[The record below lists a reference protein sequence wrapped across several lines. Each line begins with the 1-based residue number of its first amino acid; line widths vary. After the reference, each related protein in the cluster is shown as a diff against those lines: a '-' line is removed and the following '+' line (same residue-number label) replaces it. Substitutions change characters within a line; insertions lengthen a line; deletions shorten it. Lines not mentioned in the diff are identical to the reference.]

1 MKKLTKYLDNRAEQI
16 SAFLEMPADAYNYDT
31 FHVLRV
37 EIKKLKFLI
46 DLIKF
51 SDDQFKEKKILRIFA
66 QIFKYAGQVRDIH
79 VELDVLKKYAK
90 SDLFKKYENKL
101 LAKKQRGEKKFFLVT
116 GQLDNVMLKE
126 TFKELLL
133 FSKSVTED
141 EVGNYL
147 KKQRDIIEQH
157 FKKESLQTEEL
168 HELRKTLKKLTYAEN
183 VMDEKR
189 SQKKILQ
196 ESLSDILG
204 KWHDNLLVMEHLET
218 ALNSKK
224 TTQEEMRFL
233 KNIYLNLVFQNDN
246 YLKIIC
252 SKIDQI
258 RISLM
263 F

>member
-1 MKKLTKYLDNRAEQI
+1 MDNRAEQI
-16 SAFLEMPADAYNYDT
+16 SAFLEMPADAYNYET

-51 SDDQFKEKKILRIFA
+51 SDDQFKEKKILRLFA
-66 QIFKYAGQVRDIH
+66 QIFKYAGQVREIH
-79 VELDVLKKYAK
+79 VELDLLKKYAK
-90 SDLFKKYENKL
+90 SDLFEKYENRL
-101 LAKKQRGEKKFFLVT
+101 LAKKQIGEKKFFLVT
-116 GQLDNVMLKE
+116 GQLDKVILKE
-126 TFKELLL
+126 SFRDLMLY
-133 FSKSVTED
+133 SKSVTQD

-147 KKQRDIIEQH
+147 RKQRDIIEQH

-168 HELRKTLKKLTYAEN
+168 HELRKTLKKVTYAEN
-183 VMDEKR
+183 VLNEKR

-204 KWHDNLLVMEHLET
+204 KWHDNLLVIEHLEA
-218 ALNSKK
+218 ALKSKK
-224 TTQEEMRFL
+224 TAPEEMRFL